1 MIDHTLGATLPLWAS
16 DTMIVGLTG
25 ASSPQAG
32 GGGGGGGRGTGGTDP
47 LKVGSLSPI
56 RPLGVPA
63 MGSSAEQ
70 VRPDVLGVYGA
81 CVGRVLDVYGACL

>member
-25 ASSPQAG
+25 AASSQAG
-32 GGGGGGGRGTGGTDP
+32 GSGARGASGADP
-47 LKVGSLSPI
+47 LKIGSLSPI

-70 VRPDVLGVYGA
+70 VLFDV
-81 CVGRVLDVYGACL
+81 